1 MSIIEP
7 APDVEEVV
15 AEAAAA
21 DVAAEVPDVPAA
33 PLERPRS
40 WLNLVGPLA
49 VLAVFV
55 GIWYLFHY
63 VVLSDNRRFILPP
76 PHEVIDVAFVQGA
89 KLSDLAEMGKRV
101 VDDLIPFVNLRSD
114 PDDSVVLIDNLEAL
128 WLTAKVS
135 LVGLALATVGGVAVA
150 MLMSQAR
157 WVERAFF
164 PYAVIV
170 QAIPILAIVPLIGA
184 FWGFGFNAR
193 VIVCVIISFFPI
205 MANTLFGLHSADP
218 EMHDLFTLHRSSR
231 WTRLWK
237 LQVPAAL
244 PAFFTGLRIAAGLSV
259 IGAIVGDFFFRRG
272 EPGLGSQLD
281 KYFGRAD
288 NPELFGAIILSS
300 VLGIA
305 VFAFFGWLS
314 QRIIGAWAGDRPT
327 T

>member
-1 MSIIEP
+1 VSITEP
-7 APDVEEVV
+7 LPDVTEVV
-15 AEAAAA
+15 AEAAA
-21 DVAAEVPDVPAA
+21 DVAAELDQA
-33 PLERPRS
+33 PPPPPRPRHR
-40 WLNLVGPLA
+40 WIDVLGPVA
-49 VLAVFV
+49 VLVAFV

-63 VVLSDNRRFILPP
+63 LVLSDQRKFILPP
-76 PHEVIDVAFVQGA
+76 PHVVIDVAFLRGA
-89 KLSDLAEMGKRV
+89 TLAQLGEIGQRV
-101 VDDLIPFVNLRSD
+101 LDDLIPFVSLNAE
-114 PDDSVVLIDNLEAL
+114 PDESIVLIDNLQAL
-128 WLTAKVS
+128 WLTAKVA
-135 LVGLALATVGGVAVA
+135 LVGLAVATIGGVAVA
-150 MLMSQAR
+150 MMMSQAK

-170 QAIPILAIVPLIGA
+170 QAIPILAIVPLIGS

-205 MANTLFGLHSADP
+205 MANTLFGLHSADA

-231 WTRLWK
+231 WTRLRK

-300 VLGIA
+300 VLGIS

-314 QRIIGAWAGDRPT
+314 QRIIGAWANDRPT
-327 T
+327 S